1 MRKKR
6 ATMLVVL
13 ILTAVT
19 MSGCGGCSKEQKA
32 ILMPTMTPTVTD
44 VPVKEETPGKTPEKD
59 PTKEPSATP
68 EPTATATP
76 EPTPEPTM
84 TPTPVVPEGAEPVAS
99 VKMGDEVYYDFYAD
113 GLLLVRGQGSTYDF
127 KEYTDRQRHIINNV
141 EIFASGYSGTDF
153 SSGENNMCTRIV
165 VGEGITRIGSSALA
179 AYLNVESVALP
190 GTLKV
195 IGDSAFYWVGYGRET
210 KWLGLDTDNT
220 EISSTAF
227 LECGG
232 LANIKDSEKYNS
244 TPTPVPTPTPTPT
257 PNPDK
262 PRLVES
268 RKMGD
273 NVTFEFWDNG
283 YLYVKG
289 TGATWD
295 MSEYFDDF
303 GDWDI
308 ADGSHKDGTFYKT
321 IDVIVVEEGIT
332 HLGRYIFSWL
342 GPDDIYLPKSLESID
357 SIGTWGTIHGYYEEK
372 EFCITSRMGQSR
384 YLFRYFE
391 DPEFAEKRG
400 VIIEWKN

>member
-44 VPVKEETPGKTPEKD
+44 VPVKEETPGKTPEKE
-59 PTKEPSATP
+59 PTKTPSATP

-76 EPTPEPTM
+76 EPTPTPTPEPTM

-141 EIFASGYSGTDF
+141 KIFASGYSGTDF

-190 GTLKV
+190 ETLKE

-210 KWLGLDTDNT
+210 EWLGLDTDYT

-289 TGATWD
+289 SGATWD
-295 MSEYFDDF
+295 RNFYFDDF
-303 GDWDI
+303 RSD
-308 ADGSHKDGTFYKT
+308 FYLT
-321 IDVIVVEEGIT
+321 IDKIIIEEGIT
-332 HLGRYIFSWL
+332 YLGNFIFNW
-342 GPDDIYLPKSLESID
+342 ID
-357 SIGTWGTIHGYYEEK
+357 SVSYSEFPQSITNIGNTAGGNAGKPVTFRGYIDGKPVTIVSPKGGNATVYFKCIKDVEIAEANGYIVT
-372 EFCITSRMGQSR
+372 F
-384 YLFRYFE
+384 
-391 DPEFAEKRG
+391 D
-400 VIIEWKN
+400 

>member
-6 ATMLVVL
+6 AAMLVVL

-19 MSGCGGCSKEQKA
+19 MSGCGGCSKASEVTSTPA
-32 ILMPTMTPTVTD
+32 MTPAVTD
-44 VPVKEETPGKTPEKD
+44 VPVKEGTPGKTTEKE
-59 PTKEPSATP
+59 PTKTPSATP
-68 EPTATATP
+68 KPTATATP
-76 EPTPEPTM
+76 EPTPTPIPEPTM
-84 TPTPVVPEGAEPVAS
+84 TPAPVVPEGTEPVAS
-99 VKMGDEVYYDFYAD
+99 VKMGDEVYYDFYGD

-127 KEYTDRQRHIINNV
+127 KEYTDRQLHIIRNV
-141 EIFASGYSGTDF
+141 EIFASGYSETDF

-190 GTLKV
+190 ETLKE

-210 KWLGLDTDNT
+210 EWLGLDTGNT
-220 EISSTAF
+220 KISSTAF

-257 PNPDK
+257 PDPDK

-289 TGATWD
+289 SGATWD
-295 MSEYFDDF
+295 QNFYFDDF
-303 GDWDI
+303 EGE
-308 ADGSHKDGTFYKT
+308 FYQT
-321 IDVIVVEEGIT
+321 ISKVKVEEGIT
-332 HLGRYIFSWL
+332 YIGKFTLNWMNSISYWE
-342 GPDDIYLPKSLESID
+342 IPKSL
-357 SIGTWGTIHGYYEEK
+357 
-372 EFCITSRMGQSR
+372 TSVGNTGGGGLGPVVF
-384 YLFRYFE
+384 YGYFE
-391 DPEFAEKRG
+391 GVSITVTTSKSAGLRTFFDAIKDIEKAEAEG
-400 VIIEWKN
+400 FIITFD